1 MKTFKILAFLA
12 IVTFFFSACET
23 DVIDPAGSRGEGIIP
38 SIENFNPAVFD
49 VNDKENTFIQFDIN
63 VSGVDEVSVIV
74 SFKGDMSRKEI
85 EKLLVW
91 VNKRI
96 PIVWRSELIKD
107 RNWNREWENN
117 FQPVMIDDRC
127 FVRAPFHTVDTTAE
141 FDIVIMP
148 KMSFGTAHHETTQ
161 MMIEFILEEDWR
173 QKEILDMG
181 CGTGVLAIL
190 AVKMGAKSG
199 LAIDNDIWAFEN
211 AQENIARNKVP
222 EITCKHGN
230 ETLIEDKK
238 FDSIFANINRN
249 ILLQHIPFYAKALK
263 KGGKLFLSGF
273 LEEDINTLLNKS
285 EEYNLHFL
293 KKKTLN
299 NWAAIV
305 VGFS

>member
-1 MKTFKILAFLA
+1 MNYYCYTI
-12 IVTFFFSACET
+12 
-23 DVIDPAGSRGEGIIP
+23 
-38 SIENFNPAVFD
+38 
-49 VNDKENTFIQFDIN
+49 
-63 VSGVDEVSVIV
+63 
-74 SFKGDMSRKEI
+74 SFKAQPDLDFFEIVPAWLAEAGFDSFTEEGKSIKAYVSEDLHKPKEI

-127 FVRAPFHTVDTTAE
+127 FVRAPFHTVDTSAE

-161 MMIEFILEEDWR
+161 MMLEFILEEDWR

-230 ETLIEDKK
+230 KTLIEDKK

-285 EEYNLHFL
+285 EEHNLHFL